1 MPNAADTHRF
11 KDLGLDSPT
20 AVAKPVAPD
29 PPTRQAVLVHIH
41 PPGAAL
47 GCRWAVG
54 PAAVTIGRAGVC
66 EVVDPDPTVSRAHA
80 RVEPVAD
87 GTFRVVDLGSANG
100 TFVNHA
106 PVAEAGLRD
115 GDYLRVGNSIYRFLA
130 AGNLEAAYH
139 EEIHRLVVTDPLTGL
154 PNRRALGEFLD
165 RETDRARRRG
175 HPLAVLLLDIDHF
188 KGINDRLGHLAGDDA
203 LRTLA
208 AVLGRLV
215 RRDELLARY
224 GGEEFAV
231 VLPGA
236 DAAEA
241 GGCGER
247 LRAAVEAYPF
257 AFGGALYAVTVS
269 VGVGAAAGGGDPDPA
284 ALLAW
289 ADANL
294 YAAKRGGRNRVVG

>member
-1 MPNAADTHRF
+1 
-11 KDLGLDSPT
+11 
-20 AVAKPVAPD
+20 V
-29 PPTRQAVLVHIH
+29 
-41 PPGAAL
+41 
-47 GCRWAVG
+47 VG
-54 PAAVTIGRAGVC
+54 PAAVTIGRAGAC
-66 EVVDPDPTVSRAHA
+66 DVVDPDPTVSRTHA
-80 RVEPVAD
+80 RVEPGAD
-87 GTFRVVDLGSANG
+87 GSFRVVDLGSANG

-106 PVAEAGLRD
+106 PVVAAEVQD

-139 EEIHRLVVTDPLTGL
+139 EEIHRLAVTDPLTGL

-165 RETDRARRRG
+165 REVDRARRKAQ
-175 HPLAVLLLDIDHF
+175 PLAVLLLDIDHF

-203 LRTLA
+203 LRTLG

-236 DAAEA
+236 DYAEA
-241 GGCGER
+241 GRCGER
-247 LRAAVEAYPF
+247 LRAGVEAHPF
-257 AFGGALYAVTVS
+257 AFGGARYALTVS
-269 VGVGAAAGGGDPDPA
+269 VGVGSAAGGENPDPA
-284 ALLAW
+284 TLLGR

-294 YAAKRGGRNRVVG
+294 YEAKRAGRNRVVG

>member
-11 KDLGLDSPT
+11 KDLALDLPT

-29 PPTRQAVLVHIH
+29 APARQAVLVHIH

-47 GCRWAVG
+47 GNRWAVG
-54 PAAVTIGRAGVC
+54 PAAVTIGRASACQVI
-66 EVVDPDPTVSRAHA
+66 DLDPTVSRTHA
-80 RVEPVAD
+80 RVEATAD
-87 GTFRVVDLGSANG
+87 GTFQVVDLGSANG

-106 PVAEAGLRD
+106 RVVAAELRD

-130 AGNLEAAYH
+130 ADNLEAAYH

-154 PNRRALGEFLD
+154 PNRRALGEFLE
-165 RETDRARRRG
+165 READRARRQR
-175 HPLAVLLLDIDHF
+175 HPLSVLLIDIDHF
-188 KGINDRLGHLAGDDA
+188 KGVNDRLGHLAGDDA

-208 AVLGRLV
+208 GVVGRLV

-231 VLPGA
+231 VMPAA

-241 GGCGER
+241 ARGGER
-247 LRAAVEAYPF
+247 LRAGVEAHPF
-257 AFGGALYAVTVS
+257 AFAGTDYAVTVS
-269 VGVGAAAGGGDPDPA
+269 VGVGTAAAGEDPDPSV
-284 ALLAW
+284 LLAR

-294 YAAKRGGRNRVVG
+294 YVAKRGGRNRVVG